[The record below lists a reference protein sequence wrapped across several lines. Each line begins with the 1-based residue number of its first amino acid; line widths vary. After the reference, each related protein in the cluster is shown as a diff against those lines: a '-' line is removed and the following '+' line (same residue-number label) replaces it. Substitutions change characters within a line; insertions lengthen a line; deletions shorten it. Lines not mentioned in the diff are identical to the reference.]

1 MPSSFWYFLMMSPV
15 ITYFIK
21 LSSIRSKG
29 RYSFLCFQ
37 EKDTTLSQNS
47 MLFSLRHHIIPYSL
61 YFFNLSF
68 YPISEKRCTFA
79 AQFMK
84 DRNLVIQ
91 KHDKRKQ
98 RTSVIFY
105 SMGKNERINSEQE
118 MPAEANKDHSAD
130 ADRVK
135 EVYKVTIAG
144 SIINVVLLVLKFA
157 AGILGHSAA
166 MIADAIHSLTDFA
179 TDVVVLVFV
188 KLGNK
193 PMDKDHDYGHG
204 KYETLATAIIGIS
217 LFVVGVMICY
227 SGVTKTYRAICG
239 ETLQQPGI
247 VALIAAIVSV
257 VMKEWAYQFTVKA
270 GKKYHS
276 EAVVAN
282 AWHHRSDALSSIGT
296 MFGIGGAI
304 ILGEKWAVLDP
315 LAAIIVSAFIIK
327 AAWGLVM
334 QSVKELT
341 DASLPET
348 EEDEILKIA
357 NGEQGVGE
365 IHNLR
370 TRRIGNKIAIEMHV
384 RMPGSL
390 SLYEAHEHATH
401 IETKLKQHF
410 GADTHV
416 GIHLEP
422 IKVNGK
428 YQKPE

>member
-1 MPSSFWYFLMMSPV
+1 MNVM
-15 ITYFIK
+15 TD
-21 LSSIRSKG
+21 
-29 RYSFLCFQ
+29 
-37 EKDTTLSQNS
+37 E
-47 MLFSLRHHIIPYSL
+47 
-61 YFFNLSF
+61 
-68 YPISEKRCTFA
+68 
-79 AQFMK
+79 
-84 DRNLVIQ
+84 
-91 KHDKRKQ
+91 KQ
-98 RTSVIFY
+98 RL
-105 SMGKNERINSEQE
+105 R
-118 MPAEANKDHSAD
+118 
-130 ADRVK
+130 

-144 SIINVVLLVLKFA
+144 SIINVLLLVLKFA

-217 LFVVGVMICY
+217 LFAVGVMICW
-227 SGVTKTYRAICG
+227 SGLVKTYQALCG
-239 ETLQQPGI
+239 EQLQQPGI
-247 VALIAAIVSV
+247 VALVAAVASV
-257 VMKEWAYQFTVKA
+257 ALKEWAYQFTVRT
-270 GKKYHS
+270 GRKYHS

-296 MFGIGGAI
+296 MMGIGGAI
-304 ILGEKWAVLDP
+304 LLGSHWAVLDP
-315 LAAIIVSAFIIK
+315 LAAIVVSVFIIK
-327 AAWGLVM
+327 AAWSLVM

-341 DASLPET
+341 DASLSEK
-348 EEDEILKIA
+348 EEDEILKTA
-357 NGEQGVGE
+357 SEEEGVGE

-390 SLYEAHEHATH
+390 SLYAAHERATA
-401 IETKLKQHF
+401 IEQRLKQKY

-422 IKVNGK
+422 IKINGR
-428 YQKPE
+428 YQAPE

>member
-1 MPSSFWYFLMMSPV
+1 MKYWFIFCKTDLLLEKKEDGTYTIPCSEESPIPTKPWTHILNITPMEDGTEVKTFTIPEPVTGNPKYEMCGLRPSFY
-15 ITYFIK
+15 K
-21 LSSIRSKG
+21 LSSALYQKAG
-29 RYSFLCFQ
+29 KCQ
-37 EKDTTLSQNS
+37 ELNYWDMNT
-47 MLFSLRHHIIPYSL
+47 
-61 YFFNLSF
+61 
-68 YPISEKRCTFA
+68 
-79 AQFMK
+79 QFCGVCGAPMK
-84 DRNLVIQ
+84 
-91 KHDKRKQ
+91 
-98 RTSVIFY
+98 
-105 SMGKNERINSEQE
+105 M
-118 MPAEANKDHSAD
+118 
-130 ADRVK
+130 
-135 EVYKVTIAG
+135 
-144 SIINVVLLVLKFA
+144 
-157 AGILGHSAA
+157 
-166 MIADAIHSLTDFA
+166 A
-179 TDVVVLVFV
+179 TDIS
-188 KLGNK
+188 KK
-193 PMDKDHDYGHG
+193 CTECG
-204 KYETLATAIIGIS
+204 KQVWPSLATAIIGIS

-239 ETLQQPGI
+239 ETLQQPGV
-247 VALIAAIVSV
+247 VALIAAIVSI

-315 LAAIIVSAFIIK
+315 LAAIIVSVFIIK

-341 DASLPET
+341 DASLPEM

-357 NGEQGVGE
+357 NEEEGVGE

>member
-1 MPSSFWYFLMMSPV
+1 MMD
-15 ITYFIK
+15 
-21 LSSIRSKG
+21 
-29 RYSFLCFQ
+29 
-37 EKDTTLSQNS
+37 E
-47 MLFSLRHHIIPYSL
+47 
-61 YFFNLSF
+61 
-68 YPISEKRCTFA
+68 
-79 AQFMK
+79 
-84 DRNLVIQ
+84 
-91 KHDKRKQ
+91 KQ
-98 RTSVIFY
+98 RLRS
-105 SMGKNERINSEQE
+105 
-118 MPAEANKDHSAD
+118 
-130 ADRVK
+130 
-135 EVYKVTIAG
+135 VYKVTIAG
-144 SIINVVLLVLKFA
+144 SIINVLLLVLKFA

-166 MIADAIHSLTDFA
+166 MIADAIHSLTDFV
-179 TDVVVLVFV
+179 TDVIVLVFV

-193 PMDKDHDYGHG
+193 PMDRDHDYGHG

-217 LFVVGVMICY
+217 LFAVGMMICW
-227 SGVTKTYRAICG
+227 SGLVKTYHAFLG
-239 ETLQQPGI
+239 EELQQPGI
-247 VALIAAIVSV
+247 VALVAAVASV
-257 VMKEWAYQFTVKA
+257 ALKEWAYQFTVRI
-270 GKKYHS
+270 GRKYHS

-296 MFGIGGAI
+296 MMGIGGAI
-304 ILGEKWAVLDP
+304 LLGSHWAVLDP
-315 LAAIIVSAFIIK
+315 LAAIVVSIFIIK
-327 AAWGLVM
+327 ASWSLVM

-341 DASLPET
+341 DASLSDA
-348 EEDEILKIA
+348 EEADIVKTAAEV
-357 NGEQGVGE
+357 QGVCE

>member
-1 MPSSFWYFLMMSPV
+1 MD
-15 ITYFIK
+15 
-21 LSSIRSKG
+21 
-29 RYSFLCFQ
+29 
-37 EKDTTLSQNS
+37 E
-47 MLFSLRHHIIPYSL
+47 
-61 YFFNLSF
+61 
-68 YPISEKRCTFA
+68 
-79 AQFMK
+79 
-84 DRNLVIQ
+84 
-91 KHDKRKQ
+91 KQ
-98 RTSVIFY
+98 RL
-105 SMGKNERINSEQE
+105 R
-118 MPAEANKDHSAD
+118 
-130 ADRVK
+130 
-135 EVYKVTIAG
+135 EVYKVTLTG
-144 SIINVVLLVLKFA
+144 SVINVLLLVVKFT

-193 PMDKDHDYGHG
+193 PKDKDHDYGHG

-227 SGVTKTYRAICG
+227 TGINKTYRAIEG
-239 ETLQQPGI
+239 ETLQQPGV
-247 VALIAAIVSV
+247 VALVAAIVSIV
-257 VMKEWAYQFTVKA
+257 LKEWAYQFTVRV
-270 GKKYHS
+270 GRKYHS

-296 MFGIGGAI
+296 MIGVGGAI
-304 ILGEKWAVLDP
+304 LLGDKWAVLDP

-327 AAWGLVM
+327 AAWGLVL

-341 DASLPET
+341 DASLPDA
-348 EEDEILKIA
+348 EEEEIMKLA
-357 NGEQGVGE
+357 NEESGVRE
-365 IHNLR
+365 IHNLQ

-390 SLYEAHEHATH
+390 SLYEAHEHATD
-401 IETKLKQHF
+401 IEKRLKEKF

-428 YQKPE
+428 YEKP

>member
-1 MPSSFWYFLMMSPV
+1 MNVM
-15 ITYFIK
+15 TD
-21 LSSIRSKG
+21 
-29 RYSFLCFQ
+29 
-37 EKDTTLSQNS
+37 E
-47 MLFSLRHHIIPYSL
+47 
-61 YFFNLSF
+61 
-68 YPISEKRCTFA
+68 
-79 AQFMK
+79 
-84 DRNLVIQ
+84 
-91 KHDKRKQ
+91 KQ
-98 RTSVIFY
+98 RL
-105 SMGKNERINSEQE
+105 R
-118 MPAEANKDHSAD
+118 
-130 ADRVK
+130 

-144 SIINVVLLVLKFA
+144 SIINVLLLVLKFA

-217 LFVVGVMICY
+217 LFAVGMMICW
-227 SGVTKTYRAICG
+227 SGLVKTYQALCG
-239 ETLQQPGI
+239 EQLQQPGV
-247 VALIAAIVSV
+247 VAFVAAVLSI
-257 VMKEWAYQFTVKA
+257 VMKEWAYQFTVRVGRKF
-270 GKKYHS
+270 HS

-296 MFGIGGAI
+296 MMGIGGAI
-304 ILGEKWAVLDP
+304 LLGSHWAVLDP
-315 LAAIIVSAFIIK
+315 LAAIVVSVFIIK
-327 AAWGLVM
+327 AAWSLVM

-341 DASLPET
+341 DASLSEK
-348 EEDEILKIA
+348 EEDEILKTA
-357 NGEQGVGE
+357 SEEEGVGE

-390 SLYEAHEHATH
+390 SLYAAHEHATA
-401 IETKLKQHF
+401 IEQRLKQKY

-422 IKVNGK
+422 IKINGR
-428 YQKPE
+428 YQAPE

>member
-1 MPSSFWYFLMMSPV
+1 MNVM
-15 ITYFIK
+15 TD
-21 LSSIRSKG
+21 
-29 RYSFLCFQ
+29 
-37 EKDTTLSQNS
+37 E
-47 MLFSLRHHIIPYSL
+47 
-61 YFFNLSF
+61 
-68 YPISEKRCTFA
+68 
-79 AQFMK
+79 
-84 DRNLVIQ
+84 
-91 KHDKRKQ
+91 KQ
-98 RTSVIFY
+98 RL
-105 SMGKNERINSEQE
+105 R
-118 MPAEANKDHSAD
+118 
-130 ADRVK
+130 

-144 SIINVVLLVLKFA
+144 SIINVLLLVLKFA

-193 PMDKDHDYGHG
+193 PMDSDHDYGHG

-217 LFVVGVMICY
+217 LFAVGMMICW
-227 SGVTKTYRAICG
+227 SGLVKTYHAFLG
-239 ETLQQPGI
+239 EELQQPGI
-247 VALIAAIVSV
+247 VALVAAVASV
-257 VMKEWAYQFTVKA
+257 ALKEWAYQFTVRT
-270 GKKYHS
+270 GRKYHS

-296 MFGIGGAI
+296 MMGIGGAI
-304 ILGEKWAVLDP
+304 LLGDHWAVLDP

-341 DASLPET
+341 DASLSEK
-348 EEDEILKIA
+348 EEDEILKTA
-357 NGEQGVGE
+357 SEEEGVGE

-370 TRRIGNKIAIEMHV
+370 TRRIGNNIAIEMHV

-390 SLYEAHEHATH
+390 SLYAAHERATA
-401 IETKLKQHF
+401 IEQRLKQKY

-422 IKVNGK
+422 IKINGR
-428 YQKPE
+428 YQAPE